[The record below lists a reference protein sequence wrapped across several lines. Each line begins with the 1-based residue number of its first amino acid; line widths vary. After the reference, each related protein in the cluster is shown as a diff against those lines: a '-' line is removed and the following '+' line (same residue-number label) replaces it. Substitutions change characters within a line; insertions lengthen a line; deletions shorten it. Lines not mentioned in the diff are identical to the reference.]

1 MFDSSVTL
9 SVYVATMNWTVD
21 SVLFAF
27 LFPSLWEIKVAVA
40 ASVFVII
47 AYRFFA
53 ARTGHFQA
61 DPSLP
66 DNSAA
71 VDVSDDKDKVIFVL
85 F

>member
-1 MFDSSVTL
+1 MS
-9 SVYVATMNWTVD
+9 WTVD
-21 SVLFAF
+21 PALFAF

-47 AYRFFA
+47 AYRFFT
-53 ARTGHFQA
+53 ARTAHFHT
-61 DPSLP
+61 DPSLS

-71 VDVSDDKDKVIFVL
+71 VDVADDKDKDKVIFVV